1 MQQSCPDVQMHE
13 NNELDL
19 EELDTNYLPFLECHI
34 YPTRDKDR
42 YIFYLNREV
51 NLSDNLLHIL
61 AFR

>member
-1 MQQSCPDVQMHE
+1 MHE

-42 YIFYLNREV
+42 YIFYLNGEV